1 MKTLQIVVFALLS
14 VAPAVAQQIPRTA
27 RDYKLTIHNEYRKAF
42 GLNTPADAFVI
53 GAGTIHQESAWN
65 PRAQSAYAKGLT
77 QFTPATW
84 GDALLWDPSIAD
96 LGDIWN
102 PKAAIRAMAVYHS
115 RLYRTYT
122 PVARTEED
130 RWAFS
135 LSGYNGG
142 GGNTNK
148 DRRLC
153 AMQLNCDDKR
163 WFGHVELF
171 SGRAPQFKHENRE
184 YVYKIWMRW
193 RPLYSAAGF

>member
-1 MKTLQIVVFALLS
+1 MRTLQFVVLALLLS
-14 VAPAVAQQIPRTA
+14 VVPAFGQIPRA
-27 RDYKLTIHNEYRKAF
+27 AHDYKLTLHNEYRKAF
-42 GLNTPADAFVI
+42 GLNTPADAFTI

-65 PRAQSAYAKGLT
+65 PRAASAYAQGLA

-84 GDALLWDPSIAD
+84 GDALLWDPSIGA

-115 RLYRTYT
+115 RLYRSYAA
-122 PVARTEED
+122 VGRTEED
-130 RWAFS
+130 RWGFS

-153 AMQLNCDDKR
+153 LMQLHCDAAR
-163 WFGHVELF
+163 WFGHVELY
-171 SGRAPQFKHENRE
+171 SGRAPQFKIENRQ
-184 YVYKIWMRW
+184 YVFKIWQRW
-193 RPLYSAAGF
+193 RPLYAGAGF